1 MKFCRLTSYLVVL
14 FAVSAAAQERL
25 HPKPAWE
32 IDLSHFDAQKPGNY
46 FGVNLVDVLRYV
58 AFAKD
63 ATLIVFGGRT
73 QRPELA
79 NGNLVWQPTPIHGL
93 LVDTNTGRVKQKK
106 TWNCCVFPN
115 FKAFATAGGNFVVFL
130 EDAKT
135 FNSALTLY
143 GPTFEPIR
151 QEVFRPDHEHEE
163 WYPIMAPSG
172 RTFLLTHTEDSQ
184 RHLYDFHVMDPD
196 TWIERQSWRG

>member
-1 MKFCRLTSYLVVL
+1 MKFCRLTSRLVVL

-32 IDLSHFDAQKPGNY
+32 INLSHFDAQKPGNY

-115 FKAFATAGGNFVVFL
+115 FKAFATAGGF
-130 EDAKT
+130 
-135 FNSALTLY
+135 
-143 GPTFEPIR
+143 
-151 QEVFRPDHEHEE
+151 Q
-163 WYPIMAPSG
+163 APCIS
-172 RTFLLTHTEDSQ
+172 
-184 RHLYDFHVMDPD
+184 
-196 TWIERQSWRG
+196 RG